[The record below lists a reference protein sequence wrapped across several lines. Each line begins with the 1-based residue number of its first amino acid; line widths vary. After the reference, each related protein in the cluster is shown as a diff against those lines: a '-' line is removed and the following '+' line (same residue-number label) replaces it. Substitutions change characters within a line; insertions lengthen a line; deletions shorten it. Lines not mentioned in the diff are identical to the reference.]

1 MGTTYDV
8 IYDRFLTKIT
18 DFFIL
23 ELDDNDVR
31 EWCYDLMLSTIATFP
46 VIDHDFDNLMND
58 YEACFNEEL
67 SNIEVEYLA
76 CGMVYQWVVPQL
88 NNTTLTKQY
97 IGTKD
102 EKFFSQS
109 GQITQLRELQND
121 NLARTKKIRRDYN
134 YRNSGYFNDN

>member
-1 MGTTYDV
+1 MGTTYDT

-46 VIDHDFDNLMND
+46 IIDHDFDDLLND
-58 YEACFNEEL
+58 DEACFDEEL
-67 SNIEVEYLA
+67 SNTEVEYLA
-76 CGMVYQWVVPQL
+76 CGMAYQWVVPQL

-134 YRNSGYFNDN
+134 FRNSGYFNDN

>member
-31 EWCYDLMLSTIATFP
+31 EWCYDLMLSAIATFP

-58 YEACFNEEL
+58 DEACFDEEL

-102 EKFFSQS
+102 KRCP
-109 GQITQLRELQND
+109 LL
-121 NLARTKKIRRDYN
+121 
-134 YRNSGYFNDN
+134 

>member
-1 MGTTYDV
+1 MGTTYDT

-31 EWCYDLMLSTIATFP
+31 DWCYDLMVSVIAILP
-46 VIDHDFDNLMND
+46 AIEHDFYNLMD
-58 YEACFNEEL
+58 DDEMCFSAEL

-102 EKFFSQS
+102 E
-109 GQITQLRELQND
+109 IIVLL
-121 NLARTKKIRRDYN
+121 
-134 YRNSGYFNDN
+134 